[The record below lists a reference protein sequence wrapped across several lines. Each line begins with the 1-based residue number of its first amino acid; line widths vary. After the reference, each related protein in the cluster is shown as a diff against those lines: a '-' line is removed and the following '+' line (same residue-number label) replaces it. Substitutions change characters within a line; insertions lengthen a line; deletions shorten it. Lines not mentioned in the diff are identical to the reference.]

1 MNDKREIGIAIYDM
15 KGTRSRSQYCFWKFI
30 LLSAL
35 FLNITIAHAQS
46 GNQMLDGIGETDTQ
60 ADTPANLSDRM
71 LREPEHTL
79 VTERVHTRI
88 LAEKI

>member
-46 GNQMLDGIGETDTQ
+46 GNQMLDGIGEKG
-60 ADTPANLSDRM
+60 
-71 LREPEHTL
+71 L
-79 VTERVHTRI
+79 VDFCRYFYKNSVRPF
-88 LAEKI
+88 